1 MMEAVT
7 MIVMARMEMIMMKMV
22 PCMFKQGPAMC
33 LNSPKESGNSCCNN
47 DRSVTDALL
56 MIVA

>member
-7 MIVMARMEMIMMKMV
+7 MMVMASMEIIMMTMV
-22 PCMFKQGPAMC
+22 PCMFKQKAC
-33 LNSPKESGNSCCNN
+33 AVLNSPKESGNSCCNN

>member
-1 MMEAVT
+1 MMVAAIL
-7 MIVMARMEMIMMKMV
+7 MVMARMAMIMMTIGAV
-22 PCMFKQGPAMC
+22 HVQAGACDV